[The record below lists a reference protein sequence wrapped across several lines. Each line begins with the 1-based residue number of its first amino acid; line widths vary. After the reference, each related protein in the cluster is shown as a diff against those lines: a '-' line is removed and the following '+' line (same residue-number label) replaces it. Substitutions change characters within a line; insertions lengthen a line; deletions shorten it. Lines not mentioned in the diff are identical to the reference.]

1 MTLSDTPAF
10 TDIELGIIKHALGDK
25 ITASKIAGLHL
36 DILSCP
42 EGTDKSRAR
51 LSDKVKKLTPA
62 QRIKLIEDME
72 DQRV

>member
-42 EGTDKSRAR
+42 PNHNGEVVWAYCEPDVRTDLRPAHH
-51 LSDKVKKLTPA
+51 KKERGP
-62 QRIKLIEDME
+62 
-72 DQRV
+72 